1 MPASLLFQPLRV
13 GALHLKNR
21 MVMAPLTRSR
31 AVGDGLPTA
40 LHAVYYAQRAG
51 AGLIIAE
58 ATQISPEGQGYLR
71 TPGIYSEAQIS
82 AWRRVTDAVHH
93 AGGLILLQLWHV
105 GRIAHR
111 ANRTIPDTPVA
122 PSDIPAPGTIYTP
135 GGLKP
140 FPRPRALLEQEC
152 LKLAEDYAQAA
163 GNARLAGFDGIELHA
178 ANGYL
183 IDTFLHDQTNRRT
196 DRYGGSLEN
205 RTRLLVEITK
215 AVGDEIGRDRVGIRL
230 SPFGLFNGV
239 QDSDPTLLF
248 DYVIRCLNA
257 LDPAYLHV
265 INPEVSGDR
274 SVGATTWDVPCF
286 VRTRFTGRL
295 IVAGGYDK
303 NSAEQALAS
312 RLADL
317 VAFGRPF
324 IANPDLPR
332 RFTLDVPLNE
342 PDRQTFYT
350 PGPNGYIDYPML
362 DGTDDWKTA

>member
-1 MPASLLFQPLRV
+1 
-13 GALHLKNR
+13 
-21 MVMAPLTRSR
+21 
-31 AVGDGLPTA
+31 
-40 LHAVYYAQRAG
+40 
-51 AGLIIAE
+51 
-58 ATQISPEGQGYLR
+58 
-71 TPGIYSEAQIS
+71 
-82 AWRRVTDAVHH
+82 
-93 AGGLILLQLWHV
+93 
-105 GRIAHR
+105 
-111 ANRTIPDTPVA
+111 
-122 PSDIPAPGTIYTP
+122 
-135 GGLKP
+135 
-140 FPRPRALLEQEC
+140 

-205 RTRLLVEITK
+205 RTRLLVEITR

>member
-122 PSDIPAPGTIYTP
+122 PSDIPAPY
-135 GGLKP
+135 
-140 FPRPRALLEQEC
+140 
-152 LKLAEDYAQAA
+152 
-163 GNARLAGFDGIELHA
+163 
-178 ANGYL
+178 
-183 IDTFLHDQTNRRT
+183 
-196 DRYGGSLEN
+196 
-205 RTRLLVEITK
+205 
-215 AVGDEIGRDRVGIRL
+215 
-230 SPFGLFNGV
+230 
-239 QDSDPTLLF
+239 
-248 DYVIRCLNA
+248 
-257 LDPAYLHV
+257 
-265 INPEVSGDR
+265 
-274 SVGATTWDVPCF
+274 
-286 VRTRFTGRL
+286 
-295 IVAGGYDK
+295 
-303 NSAEQALAS
+303 
-312 RLADL
+312 
-317 VAFGRPF
+317 
-324 IANPDLPR
+324 
-332 RFTLDVPLNE
+332 
-342 PDRQTFYT
+342 
-350 PGPNGYIDYPML
+350 
-362 DGTDDWKTA
+362 